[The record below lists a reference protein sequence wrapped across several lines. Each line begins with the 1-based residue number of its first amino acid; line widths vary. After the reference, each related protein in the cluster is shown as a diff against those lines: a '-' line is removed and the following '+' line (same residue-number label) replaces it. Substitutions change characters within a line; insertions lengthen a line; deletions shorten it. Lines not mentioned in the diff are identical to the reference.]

1 VTGLSHGRRDGH
13 FPASSIRFPALAAL
27 SPRPFGAGPVMDD
40 VVLMVSELCANAL
53 LHTISGDNG
62 MFEVA
67 VVRNP
72 LSVRVEVRDGGSQQA
87 LVLGSPDSLAE
98 NGRGLGLVELIA
110 DNWGHNEDQQG
121 RLVFFEAR
129 WDAAGLT

>member
-1 VTGLSHGRRDGH
+1 
-13 FPASSIRFPALAAL
+13 
-27 SPRPFGAGPVMDD
+27 
-40 VVLMVSELCANAL
+40 
-53 LHTISGDNG
+53 